1 MGASPKVRKY
11 SAYTIPGG
19 VYLFIGLYAL
29 SQLGILNFDFVSFN
43 PSFFQLVIIAGSA
56 YILGMLMEPIAKLW
70 YGLFKPKDFPEKV
83 LKGFQENRPHI
94 EVKFKATDW
103 PILMAY
109 IRRENMEMAEYIER
123 DNASNLMLRS
133 LSFALFIFAIVQA
146 IEFAISLA
154 ILHLIAGVLSGFFS
168 IVAVKFSLKF
178 ASWFYLLIYEVTTAR
193 VLPGLDKVT
202 LRDKAE
208 EPEQSKT

>member
-1 MGASPKVRKY
+1 MNIRISIY
-11 SAYTIPGG
+11 DFFAYTIPGG
-19 VYLFIGLYAL
+19 VYLFIGLYVL
-29 SQLGILNFDFVSFN
+29 SQFGILNFDFLSFN

-56 YILGMLMEPIAKLW
+56 YILGMLMEPIAKVW

-133 LSFALFIFAIVQA
+133 LSFALFIFAIVQV
-146 IEFAISLA
+146 IQFAISLTV
-154 ILHLIAGVLSGFFS
+154 LHLIAGFFCGLFS
-168 IVAVKFSLKF
+168 IIAMKFSLKF

-202 LRDKAE
+202 LSDKTKE
-208 EPEQSKT
+208 REQTKT